1 MRYAGNYN
9 DAQDIL
15 QEGFLKAF
23 EKIRQFSFK
32 GSFEGWLRKI
42 MVNTA
47 LGKYR
52 LHYKLTSIQD
62 LVTEIESNH
71 DSDIVSD
78 IDAGEL
84 IKMIQA
90 LSPRYR
96 VVFNLYAIEG
106 YTHKEISDLLN
117 ITEGTSKSNLSRA
130 RNILQEKVHKY
141 YYKSVQT
148 S

>member
-1 MRYAGNYN
+1 MYLVDRLHKIVRDCQDNNPGAQHELYHMFRTKMFGICLRYAGNYD

-23 EKIRQFSFK
+23 EKIRQFGFK

-52 LHYKLTSIQD
+52 LHYKMTSIQD
-62 LVTEIESNH
+62 MVTEIENTR
-71 DSDIVSD
+71 DNDIISD

-84 IKMIQA
+84 IKMIQD

-96 VVFNLYAIEG
+96 CF
-106 YTHKEISDLLN
+106 
-117 ITEGTSKSNLSRA
+117 
-130 RNILQEKVHKY
+130 
-141 YYKSVQT
+141 
-148 S
+148 